1 MFTVSLLRN
10 NMLQYSVFAFNI
22 RIVNIILY
30 IDYFDNELSSIRN
43 VRNKKCYSYFGSVI
57 SLKSI

>member
-22 RIVNIILY
+22 RIVNVTY
-30 IDYFDNELSSIRN
+30 IDNLDNELSSIRN

-57 SLKSI
+57 SLISI

>member
-22 RIVNIILY
+22 RNVNVTY
-30 IDYFDNELSSIRN
+30 IDNFNNELSSIRN

-57 SLKSI
+57 SLKTI